1 MDNIEEKLK
10 ETILNF
16 IAEKY
21 EVHELT
27 QEIEDTVEHVFSM
40 IKKLS
45 MDPYEVHE
53 LTKEIEDTVFS
64 IIKKLSIENKTEL
77 KNMIKNNI
85 C

>member
-27 QEIEDTVEHVFSM
+27 LEIEDTVEHVFSM

-45 MDPYEVHE
+45 
-53 LTKEIEDTVFS
+53 
-64 IIKKLSIENKTEL
+64 IENKTEL
-77 KNMIKNNI
+77 KNVIKNNI

>member
-45 MDPYEVHE
+45 MEPYEVHE

-64 IIKKLSIENKTEL
+64 IIKIGKLAKCNKKQYML
-77 KNMIKNNI
+77 KK
-85 C
+85 

>member
-45 MDPYEVHE
+45 
-53 LTKEIEDTVFS
+53 
-64 IIKKLSIENKTEL
+64 IENKTEL
-77 KNMIKNNI
+77 ENMIKNNI
-85 C
+85 

>member
-27 QEIEDTVEHVFSM
+27 LEIEDTVEHVFSM

-45 MDPYEVHE
+45 
-53 LTKEIEDTVFS
+53 
-64 IIKKLSIENKTEL
+64 IENKTEL
-77 KNMIKNNI
+77 KNLIKNNI

>member
-27 QEIEDTVEHVFSM
+27 LEIEDTVEH
-40 IKKLS
+40 
-45 MDPYEVHE
+45 
-53 LTKEIEDTVFS
+53 VFS

>member
-21 EVHELT
+21 KGHELT
-27 QEIEDTVEHVFSM
+27 LEIEDTVEH
-40 IKKLS
+40 
-45 MDPYEVHE
+45 
-53 LTKEIEDTVFS
+53 VFS

>member
-27 QEIEDTVEHVFSM
+27 PEIEDTVEHVFSM

-64 IIKKLSIENKTEL
+64 IIKIGKLAKCNKKQYML
-77 KNMIKNNI
+77 KK
-85 C
+85 

>member
-45 MDPYEVHE
+45 
-53 LTKEIEDTVFS
+53 
-64 IIKKLSIENKTEL
+64 IENKTEL
-77 KNMIKNNI
+77 KNLIKNNI

>member
-64 IIKKLSIENKTEL
+64 IIKIGKLAKCNKKQYML
-77 KNMIKNNI
+77 KK
-85 C
+85 

>member
-27 QEIEDTVEHVFSM
+27 LEIEDTVEH
-40 IKKLS
+40 
-45 MDPYEVHE
+45 
-53 LTKEIEDTVFS
+53 VFS

-77 KNMIKNNI
+77 KNIIKNNI

>member
-27 QEIEDTVEHVFSM
+27 LEIEGTVEH
-40 IKKLS
+40 
-45 MDPYEVHE
+45 
-53 LTKEIEDTVFS
+53 VFS